1 MSLLKL
7 QDIGKIYVSENSVAV
22 GIRDVNLEF
31 DIGEFV
37 AVTGKSGSGKT
48 TLLNIISGMDT
59 YEEGELYVGGEPT
72 SHYSQSDWE
81 LYRQEYISFIFQDY
95 NIIESFTVLQNVELA
110 LTGIESVKER
120 RKRALELIDRVGM
133 TKFKNHKGSKLSGG
147 QKQRTVIAR
156 ALAKDSPIILA
167 DEPTGNLDSQS
178 SEEIIRLLAEISKE
192 KLVIVVTHSFSQLE
206 AYATREIRVY
216 DGSIEKDESLR
227 PAAIIPYESHFTTEQ
242 KEQNIKRG
250 IELGWNRFKAM
261 PKLTIF
267 MCLLMMIAVLGTFYI
282 TASQITDMQVFEKNY
297 MFTHVDG
304 RVVLI
309 RQDGNPIT
317 DDELGNLA
325 GKVGAK
331 DYIHYD
337 SNLDNTINLFEQ
349 AGYGGRYLTCSLK
362 YTIGTD
368 LKPDVGRRPETD
380 REVMLVLPISWQ
392 TIYGKDSIQRTNI
405 LLPGGEKLNVT
416 VVGVKYYYDNTV
428 NYGQIVCTR
437 EGFDMLGVD
446 GLFLNGNIDDA
457 NYSEKLVS
465 VAVTDYKGQYKISD
479 MNGNQVKIDPELSG
493 YEYYVVGD
501 KMLAESI
508 KTGSGETPVL
518 NALLRGWAGDS
529 ERAVDEAVMNIE
541 KTLDESLF
549 DYKTMDGET
558 LFISK
563 ELARALNIK
572 FSYGS
577 YLQASLF
584 FKNDKEAEQSI
595 AQLKELGY
603 NAVASNATYEDPMK
617 MMYYVEAIF
626 NVFLWFLMIV
636 FLSFFLSLCSSRAI
650 MSKRADLAILRSM
663 GIKNKVVK
671 ISMYVQTFIYMIPA
685 CIVFAITAVVV
696 YMNPKTNSI
705 LPFMHLLQ
713 YVMIVLGLVLLNIFL
728 TKRYNKKMFKE
739 SVRKTLR
746 GGDKE

>member
-446 GLFLNGNIDDA
+446 VLFLNGNIDDA

-465 VAVTDYKGQYKISD
+465 VAVTDYKGQYKISN